1 MANASACERG
11 WSDHTCFTSCADD
24 PGMLHEAAGVIQV
37 GGQSPRTAYY
47 LPNGACVIVAIVAMG
62 GEG

>member
-1 MANASACERG
+1 MANAGACERG

-37 GGQSPRTAYY
+37 GGQSPHTAYY
-47 LPNGACVIVAIVAMG
+47 LPNGG
-62 GEG
+62 